1 MGLFDK
7 NKEEKESVEGSVSSS
22 QDTDKTLEELEK
34 RRAERLGII
43 QPGKRGRRPKA
54 EALQD
59 ELTKDLFKP
68 SVWQEVSALPFN
80 IRKAMTGSE
89 IFDLNSDQKQA
100 LGGPLA
106 LIMKMLVEIDPKYLA
121 LLVFSINLGSI
132 WTEKE
137 ILWSIEKRKHI
148 KPKKLEVVHGEA

>member
-7 NKEEKESVEGSVSSS
+7 NKEEEKSDSSILS
-22 QDTDKTLEELEK
+22 SGEDSSKGLEELEK
-34 RRAERLGII
+34 RRNERLGIL
-43 QPGKRGRRPKA
+43 PGKRGRKPKS
-54 EALQD
+54 ETLQD

-80 IRKAMTGSE
+80 IRKAMTGSQ

-106 LIMKMLVEIDPKYLA
+106 MIMKLLVEIDPKYLA
-121 LLVFSINLGSI
+121 LMVFSINLGSI
-132 WTEKE
+132 WAEKE
-137 ILWSIEKRKHI
+137 ILWSMEKKRH
-148 KPKKLEVVHGEA
+148 PKTGKNEVRP